1 MAGESIDPDA
11 DQLIG
16 GDAWV
21 LDAEFAQCCLLEG
34 RALCDD
40 LHGEVLDAGRLLGD
54 HHFGGVRVDG
64 LHTVITRC

>member
-1 MAGESIDPDA
+1 MLG
-11 DQLIG
+11 
-16 GDAWV
+16 
-21 LDAEFAQCCLLEG
+21 AEFAQCCLLEG